1 MVEGSQLADILWHG
15 ADLSP
20 LCGVVQ
26 RGQQARPEHISQDR
40 DFKAAPSCFSLA
52 APKGDIMPVR
62 IEIVPC
68 LSDNYAYLVKS
79 EGACAVIDPSEAGP
93 VRAAL
98 ERTGWKL
105 THILNTHHHPDHC
118 GGNLELKRQTGASV
132 VGPGKDAAR
141 IPGIDVG
148 VSEAAGWDW
157 DGRKVKVLEVPA
169 HTRAS
174 IAFVIDGNA
183 FTGDTLFSMGCGRLF
198 EGDAAMMWNSLSK
211 LMTLPGDTQIYCGHE
226 YTESNGRF
234 ALTLEPDNR
243 ALQKRMAAVKALRAA
258 GKPTVPV
265 SLETEK
271 ETNPFLRPNAPQ
283 IRKSLGMEGADTVAV
298 FHEIR
303 ERKNRF

>member
-1 MVEGSQLADILWHG
+1 
-15 ADLSP
+15 
-20 LCGVVQ
+20 
-26 RGQQARPEHISQDR
+26 
-40 DFKAAPSCFSLA
+40 
-52 APKGDIMPVR
+52 MPPR

-79 EGACAVIDPSEAGP
+79 GDACAVVDPSEAAP

-98 ERTGWKL
+98 AARGWTL

-118 GGNLELKRQTGASV
+118 GGNLELKKETGAIV

-148 VSEAAGWDW
+148 VTEVSGWEF
-157 DGRKVKVLEVPA
+157 DGRKVQVLEVPA
-169 HTRAS
+169 HTRGA
-174 IAFVIDGNA
+174 ITFVIDGNA

-211 LMTLPGDTQIYCGHE
+211 LMTLPDDTEIYCGHE

-234 ALTLEPDNR
+234 ALTLEPRNQ
-243 ALQKRMAAVKALRAA
+243 ALQKRMEEVKALRAA
-258 GKPTVPV
+258 GRPTVPV
-265 SLETEK
+265 NMATEK
-271 ETNPFLRPNAPQ
+271 ATNPFLRPDQPE
-283 IRKSLGMEGADTVAV
+283 IRKSLGMENADTVAA